1 MKKINIAIDG
11 HSSCGKSTL
20 AKIIAEKFNY
30 IYIDTG
36 AMYRAVALYFMQN
49 NILQNGIIDIS
60 KVHKAL
66 DDINVSFTFNNQTN
80 KSETI
85 LNGKNVEEE
94 IRGMQVSENVS
105 KVSQLKEVRTKLVS
119 LQQNLGKEKGVVMD
133 GRDIGTVVFPNAE
146 LKIFLTALPE
156 IRIERR
162 YKELIAKGVEVSKED
177 VRKNINERD
186 FNDQNRSE
194 NPLKKADDAIVID
207 NSNLSIEQQNNMAI
221 ALVQEKLLKVQ
232 V

>member
-20 AKIIAEKFNY
+20 AKVIAEKFNY

-49 NILQNGIIDIS
+49 NILKNGVIDIS
-60 KVHKAL
+60 KVPNAL
-66 DDINVSFTFNNQTN
+66 DNINVSFTFNSTTN
-80 KSETI
+80 KSETL
-85 LNGKNVEEE
+85 LNEKNVEEE

-105 KVSQLKEVRTKLVS
+105 KVSQLKDVRKKLVK
-119 LQQNLGKEKGVVMD
+119 LQQKLGKKKGVVMD
-133 GRDIGTVVFPNAE
+133 GRDIGTVVFPDAE

-156 IRIERR
+156 IRIDRR
-162 YKELIAKGVEVSKED
+162 YKELRAKGIEVNKED

-186 FNDQNRSE
+186 FNDQNRIE
-194 NPLKKADDAIVID
+194 NPLKKAADAIVID
-207 NSNLSIEQQNNMAI
+207 NSNLSIEQQNQMAI
-221 ALVQEKLLKVQ
+221 TLVQEKLLKT
-232 V
+232 